1 MLTARFRAGLAV
13 LVLLGIG
20 TPLLGC
26 RNKYRHE
33 FEAKCDAGLRLR
45 VEELASKHP
54 DSLLDVLGRA
64 TAAIDEGRRTRLQD
78 AGAQVGTV
86 TVELFTAR
94 IPVRRV
100 PEVAALDFVS
110 SLALAQTRAPLGP

>member
-1 MLTARFRAGLAV
+1 MPTVRFRAGLAV
-13 LVLLGIG
+13 LLLLGIG
-20 TPLLGC
+20 TWLLGC
-26 RNKYRHE
+26 RDKYRHE
-33 FEAKCDAGLRLR
+33 FEAKCDAALRLR

-64 TAAIDEGRRTRLQD
+64 TAAIDEGRQTRLKD

-110 SLALAQTRAPLGP
+110 SLALAQTRAPLGS